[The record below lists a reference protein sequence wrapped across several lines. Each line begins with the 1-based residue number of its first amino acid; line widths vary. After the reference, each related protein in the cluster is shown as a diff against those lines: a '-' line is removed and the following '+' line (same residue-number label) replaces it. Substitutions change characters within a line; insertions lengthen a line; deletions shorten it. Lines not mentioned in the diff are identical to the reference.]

1 MVHKR
6 GEKGPEKSMSLT
18 EVLSPEK
25 RAQIMTG
32 AAAVF
37 AQDGYEGASMSRI
50 AAEANVSK
58 GTLYNYFESK
68 AALFAAYVS
77 QQCERFLAQ
86 VFGDADAEA
95 EPAEVLRSIGLRM
108 LEMMMSPVGLTVYRV
123 VVSEA
128 GKFPNLAQTFFEAG
142 PARAIGQMAAYLAA
156 ATARGKLSV
165 DDPEFAAEQFFQL
178 CQTRLGLRRRLLLI
192 DEASPEEIKRVVD
205 AAVTM
210 FLLQYGPASMRIRPG
225 SQAES

>member
-1 MVHKR
+1 
-6 GEKGPEKSMSLT
+6 MSVT

-25 RAQIMTG
+25 RAQIMAG

-77 QQCERFLAQ
+77 DECARKLPQ
-86 VFGDADAEA
+86 VFGNADAEA
-95 EPAEVLRSIGLRM
+95 DPQVVLHGIGLRM
-108 LEMMMSPVGLTVYRV
+108 LEMMMSGVGLTIYRV

-128 GKFPNLAQTFFEAG
+128 GKFPELARSFFEAG
-142 PARAIGQMAAYLAA
+142 PARAISHMAAYLSA
-156 ATARGKLSV
+156 ATARGKLKV
-165 DDPEFAAEQFFQL
+165 GDPEFAAEQFFAL

-192 DEASPEEIKRVVD
+192 NDASPAEIKHVVD
-205 AAVTM
+205 AAVEM
-210 FLLQYGPASMRIRPG
+210 FLRQYRCTDEKAG
-225 SQAES
+225 SACT